1 MKVNIL
7 SKFFCYH
14 CLLSLSFAD
23 PQSHCCCY
31 LQFKQLRDFILHGS
45 LHSGGWVHHYSF
57 IRN

>member
-7 SKFFCYH
+7 SNFFCYH

-31 LQFKQLRDFILHGS
+31 LQFKQLWRPSAMDRK
-45 LHSGGWVHHYSF
+45 VV
-57 IRN
+57 